1 MKQYLEI
8 LKEVLDE
15 GTWKRP
21 ARDNMPRTISRF
33 GITKRFDLSE
43 GFPLVTTKKMFFNGA
58 LHELLW
64 FLKGDTDIKYLQD
77 NGVHIWDEDGY
88 RWYKKTCIGTPAS
101 FEGWKKFV
109 ALGTGLGDL
118 GKIYS
123 HQWRDFGKH
132 IDLQG
137 VEIGGID
144 QIQSVIDGI
153 KKNPE
158 SRYHIVSAWNPTELN
173 EACLPPCHMMFMFNC
188 REISLKDRIFLA
200 ESRGF
205 KEELDQVIQAYG
217 KLGPRDAALWVK
229 MNALKIP
236 KYHLDCDM
244 TQRSCDTPLG
254 VPFNIASY
262 ALLTMIIAK
271 LTNTVPGEFIWSGKD
286 VHIYENQIDAV
297 YNQLERTPLPLPT
310 MEITGDWDS
319 IEDIKFEDFK
329 LRDYKSHDSIKYQL
343 STGLILR

>member
-1 MKQYLEI
+1 
-8 LKEVLDE
+8 
-15 GTWKRP
+15 
-21 ARDNMPRTISRF
+21 
-33 GITKRFDLSE
+33 
-43 GFPLVTTKKMFFNGA
+43 MFFNGA

-64 FLKGDTDIKYLQD
+64 FLRGDTDIKYLQD

-123 HQWRDFGKH
+123 HQWRSFGARNGRGWTK
-132 IDLQG
+132 
-137 VEIGGID
+137 GID
-144 QIQSVIDGI
+144 QINVVIDGI

-158 SRYHIVSAWNPTELN
+158 SRYHVVSAWNPSELD
-173 EACLPPCHMMFMFNC
+173 EAALPPCHMLFMFNC

-297 YNQLERTPLPLPT
+297 YNQLERTPLPLPI

-329 LRDYKSHDSIKYQL
+329 LRDYKSHDSIKYPL